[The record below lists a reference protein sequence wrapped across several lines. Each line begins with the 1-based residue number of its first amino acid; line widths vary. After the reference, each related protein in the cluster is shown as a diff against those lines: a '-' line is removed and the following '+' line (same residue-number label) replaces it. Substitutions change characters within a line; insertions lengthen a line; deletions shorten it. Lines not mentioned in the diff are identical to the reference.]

1 MTAQTELLR
10 NVALT
15 TPYFHNG
22 TMTTLKEVECFY
34 ATRDSDPG
42 R

>member
-22 TMTTLKEVECFY
+22 TMATLEDVQSSY